1 MLYVCIIDSFLSDFD
16 MKCFSCLFFIN
27 VNYVFLQVTVHE
39 VIDLVENEDVA
50 AKDSAKDGEK
60 RRRQQLEE
68 NKREELLAEMGVNML
83 SDNSNSCD
91 TLQHQPSR
99 SQQKV
104 SRTRKREALV
114 FCGMIGSLAGP

>member
-1 MLYVCIIDSFLSDFD
+1 M
-16 MKCFSCLFFIN
+16 
-27 VNYVFLQVTVHE
+27 HE

-50 AKDSAKDGEK
+50 AKDSAKDRAKDSAKDGEK
-60 RRRQQLEE
+60 RRRQQLED
-68 NKREELLAEMGVNML
+68 KREELLAEMGVNML

-104 SRTRKREALV
+104 SSSRKLVMWV
-114 FCGMIGSLAGP
+114 FCGMIRSLAGP

>member
-1 MLYVCIIDSFLSDFD
+1 MLQSGLTRLKSVFSEAKDSAKDSAKDG
-16 MKCFSCLFFIN
+16 
-27 VNYVFLQVTVHE
+27 
-39 VIDLVENEDVA
+39 

-60 RRRQQLEE
+60 RRLQQLEE
-68 NKREELLAEMGVNML
+68 DKREELLAEMGVNML

-91 TLQHQPSR
+91 TLHHQPNQPAR

-104 SRTRKREALV
+104 SRSRKRVMWV

>member
-1 MLYVCIIDSFLSDFD
+1 M
-16 MKCFSCLFFIN
+16 
-27 VNYVFLQVTVHE
+27 HE

-50 AKDSAKDGEK
+50 AKDSAKDSAKDGAKDGEK

-68 NKREELLAEMGVNML
+68 DKREELLAEMGVNML

-91 TLQHQPSR
+91 TLHHQPNQPSR

-104 SRTRKREALV
+104 SRSRKREALDWYFV
-114 FCGMIGSLAGP
+114 E

>member
-1 MLYVCIIDSFLSDFD
+1 

-50 AKDSAKDGEK
+50 AKDRAKDSAKDSAKDGEK

-68 NKREELLAEMGVNML
+68 DRREELLAEMGVNML

-91 TLQHQPSR
+91 TLHHQPSK

-104 SRTRKREALV
+104 SRSRKRV
-114 FCGMIGSLAGP
+114 M